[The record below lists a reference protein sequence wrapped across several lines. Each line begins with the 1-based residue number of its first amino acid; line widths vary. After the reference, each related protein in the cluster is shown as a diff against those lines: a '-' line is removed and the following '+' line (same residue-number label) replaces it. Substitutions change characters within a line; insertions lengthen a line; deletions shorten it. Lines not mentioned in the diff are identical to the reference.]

1 MFAIISQLSRIF
13 TNKKETK
20 KKKRKKKERGNFIV
34 FVLSFHRTALGE
46 ACNGDTV
53 FADSLEAFGGGTD
66 DPVSVSVGGRFLYLF
81 KVGNNISL
89 LSIFGLKDDNYIC

>member
-13 TNKKETK
+13 NNKKETK
-20 KKKRKKKERGNFIV
+20 KKKNRGNFIV

-66 DPVSVSVGGRFLYLF
+66 DPVSVSVGGCFLYLF
-81 KVGNNISL
+81 KVGKNISL
-89 LSIFGLKDDNYIC
+89 LSIFGLQDDDYLC